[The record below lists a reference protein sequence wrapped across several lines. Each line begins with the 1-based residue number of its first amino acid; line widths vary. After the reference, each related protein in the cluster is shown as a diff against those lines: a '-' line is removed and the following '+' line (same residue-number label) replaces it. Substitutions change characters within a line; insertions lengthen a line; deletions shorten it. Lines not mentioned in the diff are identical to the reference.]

1 MKNWSYKKK
10 NVVLISAFP
19 LIMLLGY
26 FLSFS
31 KTMELSSENNQLKGY
46 EMQKDNLPLKIASV
60 NRSLQK
66 LDSLISLNETSY
78 QARLLSTL
86 STYCEKYNTVLI
98 EVKDVEFT
106 QYEKLPYETYSLK
119 IEGKYINLVK
129 TLQAMENNFGL
140 GKIQSVNYQKEINR
154 KTKRISLVLQLYLTR
169 VIVIE
174 PLKTKVQ

>member
-10 NVVLISAFP
+10 NIALIIAIP
-19 LIMLLGY
+19 VIIILGY

-31 KTMELSSENNQLKGY
+31 KTIELSNENDKLIGY
-46 EMQKDNLPLKIASV
+46 ESQKDNLPLKIASV
-60 NRSLQK
+60 NRNIQK
-66 LDSLISLNETSY
+66 LDSLILLTEESY

-86 STYCEKYNTVLI
+86 AEYCDQFGTALI
-98 EVKDVEFT
+98 EVKDVEFA

-119 IEGKYINLVK
+119 IEGKYVGLVK

-154 KTKRISLVLQLYLTR
+154 KTKRITLTLQLYLTR
-169 VIVIE
+169 VIVNETIN
-174 PLKTKVQ
+174 